1 MKQLVLS
8 FIILILC
15 YYPVHADSLSREE
28 SKNILLKGEV
38 LGLESVGSYAGNI
51 YLYIR
56 DKDNLYLC
64 WVRLDTKANDDG
76 DLKGYYDHIIQCYD
90 WNGDMRD
97 Q

>member
-1 MKQLVLS
+1 MKLLLS
-8 FIILILC
+8 FIILILS

-38 LGLESVGSYAGNI
+38 LGHENVGSYGDF
-51 YLYIR
+51 YLYLR
-56 DKDNLYLC
+56 DKENLYVC
-64 WVRLDTKANDDG
+64 WVSIDTKANDDG

-97 Q
+97 QY